1 MYLLKLMFEI
11 DDIVR
16 LRKQLGLTQTELAKL
31 SGVSQSLITKMEA
44 KKVEPAYSK
53 VKILIETLQKQER
66 SDKRTAKNICSKT
79 LKGLDKKETLKE
91 AAKKIREKNI
101 SQLPVFD
108 KNNIIGSL
116 SEKTI
121 LRVLSESGSPN
132 EAFAKKV
139 IDVMDPS
146 FPTVDA
152 DTPVE
157 LLYQM
162 LEFFE
167 AVVVTEKAK
176 VIGIVTRSDL
186 FKLK

>member
-1 MYLLKLMFEI
+1 MFEI

-66 SDKRTAKNICSKT
+66 RDGDKRTAKSICSKT
-79 LKGLDKKETLKE
+79 VKGIDKKETLKD

-108 KNNIIGSL
+108 KSNIIGSL

-121 LRVLSESGSPN
+121 LRELSESGSPN

-139 IDVMDPS
+139 IDVMDPP

-152 DTPVE
+152 NTPVE

-162 LEFFE
+162 LEFYE

>member
-1 MYLLKLMFEI
+1 MFEI

-53 VKILIETLQKQER
+53 VKVLIETLQKQER
-66 SDKRTAKNICSKT
+66 RDGDKRTAKSICSKT
-79 LKGLDKKETLKE
+79 VKGINKKETLKD

-108 KNNIIGSL
+108 NNNIIGSL

-121 LRVLSESGSPN
+121 LRELSESGSPN

-139 IDVMDPS
+139 IDVMDPP

-152 DTPVE
+152 NTPVE

-162 LEFFE
+162 LEFYE
-167 AVVVTEKAK
+167 AVVVTEKSK

>member
-1 MYLLKLMFEI
+1 MFEI
-11 DDIVR
+11 DDIVK
-16 LRKQLGLTQTELAKL
+16 LRKQMGLTQMELADL

-66 SDKRTAKNICSKT
+66 KDSKT
-79 LKGLDKKETLKE
+79 AENIASKTVKGIQKKSTLKD
-91 AAKKIREKNI
+91 AVKKIREKNI

-108 KNNIIGSL
+108 GEKIVGSL

-121 LRVLSESGSPN
+121 LQVLSESGSPN

-139 IDVMDPS
+139 SDVMDSS

-152 DTPVE
+152 ETPIE
-157 LLYQM
+157 LLYQT
-162 LEFFE
+162 LEFFD
-167 AVVVTEKAK
+167 AVIVTKQAK
-176 VIGIVTRSDL
+176 TIGIVTRSDL
-186 FKLK
+186 FKIK